1 MVRFSVP
8 YAYGCTVRVY
18 AYGTKYAYGIEHLY
32 HFYFTAQVCSSY
44 MLMLSDSITEV
55 GKLFQSMTA
64 LQWKEGMPVH
74 VAKYLNEVV
83 RVVVSS

>member
-1 MVRFSVP
+1 MYQGVSNAPRKKLHKTNNST
-8 YAYGCTVRVY
+8 AL
-18 AYGTKYAYGIEHLY
+18 LY
-32 HFYFTAQVCSSY
+32 LQVKTMPIPFLLYFTAQVCSSY

-55 GKLFQSMTA
+55 SKLFQSMTA

-83 RVVVSS
+83 